1 MSDDVGRRDSQSKP
15 VRDKADRIDAL
26 ARWVVKHFTKSEWT
40 HFLRR
45 VCPDGLDEL
54 EESGAPSHYIWN
66 SLEYLARRGQMDK
79 EFFCQLSQER
89 VRCVRDIENLES
101 AWSQPVERAMVV
113 ASPGASTN
121 LLIQHSRGP
130 APGVDRVEPAGA
142 VLLDPRIQVPW
153 PVMFRLGGLAV
164 ASPIV
169 LGAWLW
175 AIGHEL
181 WTPAGCV
188 ALCVAGSMDVLA
200 RRRCWGHF
208 FLCLVVGGMLMYY
221 AWHLTLDPGVEGVYG
236 LAVVL
241 GALCASF
248 ELGVGK
254 QTWPFLC
261 MSIVIPVI
269 IATNIARIMDTS
281 EMVTMLIHGSVAV
294 VGPLRIALEISAFFL
309 RDDPPTSSP
318 RSCSA

>member
-1 MSDDVGRRDSQSKP
+1 
-15 VRDKADRIDAL
+15 
-26 ARWVVKHFTKSEWT
+26 
-40 HFLRR
+40 
-45 VCPDGLDEL
+45 
-54 EESGAPSHYIWN
+54 
-66 SLEYLARRGQMDK
+66 
-79 EFFCQLSQER
+79 
-89 VRCVRDIENLES
+89 
-101 AWSQPVERAMVV
+101 
-113 ASPGASTN
+113 
-121 LLIQHSRGP
+121 
-130 APGVDRVEPAGA
+130 
-142 VLLDPRIQVPW
+142 
-153 PVMFRLGGLAV
+153 
-164 ASPIV
+164 
-169 LGAWLW
+169 
-175 AIGHEL
+175 
-181 WTPAGCV
+181 
-188 ALCVAGSMDVLA
+188 
-200 RRRCWGHF
+200 
-208 FLCLVVGGMLMYY
+208 MYY